1 MVMILY
7 KGGEVLIMKKY
18 AYLATF
24 IIGTASAY
32 SHFICS
38 RFFFNQPRT
47 PKQ

>member
-1 MVMILY
+1 
-7 KGGEVLIMKKY
+7 MKNNMKYY

-32 SHFICS
+32 SHYICS
-38 RFFFNQPRT
+38 RFCFNQPKS